1 MVTESSRTTRAS
13 ADDLAY
19 QRGILPG
26 VSRTFALTIPVLPDA
41 LAVVTTNAYLL
52 CRIADTIEDDP
63 GLTHE
68 QKSQFHARFVA
79 VVKGTEDAEPFA
91 RDLAPLLSDRVLPAE
106 HELVRNTPAVI
117 RVTHGCSAEERAAL
131 TRCVA
136 IMCRGMPEFQRN
148 KSLRGLAT
156 STSSPSTATTSPAS
170 SARCARS
177 CSLCI
182 APSSP
187 PKREV
192 MLRLAVSFGQGL
204 QMTNILKDIWDD
216 RQSGACWLP
225 RSVFARGTMDLER
238 LEAWHTQ
245 PVFRDGLHELIGV
258 GHAHLRNAL
267 EYTCLIPKR
276 EAGIRRFCLWAIG
289 LAVLT
294 LRKIH
299 RHPTFRSG
307 SEVKVSRRT
316 VKATVL
322 TTNLTLM
329 SNRALRLMFA
339 RAADGL
345 PLAADGARL
354 RGGRASYRVGPGE
367 SMSFDEPVRR
377 DGAFTIGFVAALAIE
392 CTSLRRHLPRAATWL
407 VVQSGPGAARAAA
420 AAQRARSTR
429 APACSCRGGSPGG
442 SVPQSRPGTVVR
454 AAARSRAGRRASCR
468 RCRLACAARR
478 AGRRACRSSAAIC

>member
-1 MVTESSRTTRAS
+1 VVTESSRTTRSSS
-13 ADDLAY
+13 ADIDY
-19 QRGILPG
+19 QREILPG
-26 VSRTFALTIPVLPDA
+26 VSRTFALTIPVLPDP

-63 GLTHE
+63 GLQAE
-68 QKSQFHARFVA
+68 QKSQFHSRFVA
-79 VVKGTEDAEPFA
+79 VVKGAENAESFA

-106 HELVRNTPAVI
+106 LELVRNTPAVI
-117 RVTHGCSAEERAAL
+117 RVTRGCSAEERAAL

-148 KSLRGLAT
+148 KSLRGLRDLDELADYCYYVAGVVGEMCT
-156 STSSPSTATTSPAS
+156 ELFALHCPEVAE
-170 SARCARS
+170 
-177 CSLCI
+177 
-182 APSSP
+182 
-187 PKREV
+187 KREV

-245 PVFRDGLHELIGV
+245 PVFREGLRELIGV

-276 EAGIRRFCLWAIG
+276 ETGIRRFCLWAIG

-345 PLAADGARL
+345 PLASD
-354 RGGRASYRVGPGE
+354 
-367 SMSFDEPVRR
+367 
-377 DGAFTIGFVAALAIE
+377 ALASVASGE
-392 CTSLRRHLPRAATWL
+392 LPRRSGRVD
-407 VVQSGPGAARAAA
+407 VV
-420 AAQRARSTR
+420 
-429 APACSCRGGSPGG
+429 
-442 SVPQSRPGTVVR
+442 
-454 AAARSRAGRRASCR
+454 
-468 RCRLACAARR
+468 
-478 AGRRACRSSAAIC
+478 

>member
-1 MVTESSRTTRAS
+1 MVTDSSQTTRAAT
-13 ADDLAY
+13 ADLDY
-19 QRGILPG
+19 QSGILPG

-41 LAVVTTNAYLL
+41 LSVVMTNAYLL

-68 QKSQFHARFVA
+68 QKSLFHARFVA
-79 VVKGTEDAEPFA
+79 VVKGAQDAESFA

-106 HELVRNTPAVI
+106 HDLVRNTAAVI
-117 RVTHGCSAEERAAL
+117 RVTHGGSAEERAAL
-131 TRCVA
+131 TRCVS

-148 KSLRGLAT
+148 KSLRGLRDLDELADYCYYVAGVVGEMCT
-156 STSSPSTATTSPAS
+156 ELFALHCPEVAE
-170 SARCARS
+170 
-177 CSLCI
+177 
-182 APSSP
+182 
-187 PKREV
+187 KREV

-216 RQSGACWLP
+216 RQAGACWLP

-245 PVFRDGLHELIGV
+245 PAFREGLQDLIAV

-276 EAGIRRFCLWAIG
+276 ETGIRRFCLWAIG

-345 PLAADGARL
+345 PLAPD
-354 RGGRASYRVGPGE
+354 
-367 SMSFDEPVRR
+367 
-377 DGAFTIGFVAALAIE
+377 ALA
-392 CTSLRRHLPRAATWL
+392 SA
-407 VVQSGPGAARAAA
+407 
-420 AAQRARSTR
+420 
-429 APACSCRGGSPGG
+429 
-442 SVPQSRPGTVVR
+442 
-454 AAARSRAGRRASCR
+454 AGRELQR
-468 RCRLACAARR
+468 RS
-478 AGRRACRSSAAIC
+478 GRVDVV

>member
-1 MVTESSRTTRAS
+1 VTESSRTIRAS

-19 QRGILPG
+19 QRGTLPG

-41 LAVVTTNAYLL
+41 LAMVMTNAYLL

-63 GLTHE
+63 GLESE
-68 QKSQFHARFVA
+68 QKSRFHARFVA
-79 VVKGTEDAEPFA
+79 VVTGTEGAAQFA
-91 RDLAPLLSDRVLPAE
+91 ADLAPLLSERVLPAE
-106 HELVRNTPAVI
+106 HDLVRNTAAVI
-117 RVTHGCSAEERAAL
+117 RVTHACTADERAAL
-131 TRCVA
+131 TRCVT

-148 KSLRGLAT
+148 KSLRGLEDLDELAEYCYYVAGVVGEMCT
-156 STSSPSTATTSPAS
+156 ELFCLHCPELA
-170 SARCARS
+170 
-177 CSLCI
+177 
-182 APSSP
+182 

-225 RSVFARGTMDLER
+225 RSVFAHGTADLAQ
-238 LEAWHTQ
+238 LESWHTE
-245 PVFRDGLHELIGV
+245 PAFRDGLRELVGV

-299 RHPTFRSG
+299 RNPTFRSG
-307 SEVKVSRRT
+307 TEVKVSRRT

-345 PLAADGARL
+345 PLATADL
-354 RGGRASYRVGPGE
+354 
-367 SMSFDEPVRR
+367 
-377 DGAFTIGFVAALAIE
+377 
-392 CTSLRRHLPRAATWL
+392 
-407 VVQSGPGAARAAA
+407 
-420 AAQRARSTR
+420 
-429 APACSCRGGSPGG
+429 APAA
-442 SVPQSRPGTVVR
+442 SREAPPRSGRVDVV
-454 AAARSRAGRRASCR
+454 
-468 RCRLACAARR
+468 
-478 AGRRACRSSAAIC
+478 